1 MAEKTKPG
9 DSLYIAKIV
18 SEKTQYALTFDDKSK
33 AQLGLQF
40 ATNRVEEM
48 NKVLAEEIDVCFSK
62 KCPSN
67 EEKIKKA
74 FSELAK
80 NN

>member
-1 MAEKTKPG
+1 MRSNEQRINIIIGQLEAVKKMLEKK
-9 DSLYIAKIV
+9 DSCFTAVIQLKAIRSAV
-18 SEKTQYALTFDDKSK
+18 SSL
-33 AQLGLQF
+33 
-40 ATNRVEEM
+40 M

-74 FSELAK
+74 LSELAK